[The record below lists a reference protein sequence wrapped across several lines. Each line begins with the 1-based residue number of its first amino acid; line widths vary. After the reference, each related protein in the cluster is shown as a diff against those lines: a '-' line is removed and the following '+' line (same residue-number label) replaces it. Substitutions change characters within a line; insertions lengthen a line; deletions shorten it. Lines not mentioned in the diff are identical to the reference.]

1 MPGKTIFKTHVEDAE
16 PVPGLEVRSS
26 TQNLKWV
33 FYQECSKSLLDSDN
47 AAKTTLDVLGK
58 HEHSQGWWIM
68 VNIYHDPVHFKLAM
82 SGKGRIQMTDKEKD
96 EEVVKMLLLVA
107 GDIETNP
114 GPMVSVSSEN
124 V

>member
-1 MPGKTIFKTHVEDAE
+1 
-16 PVPGLEVRSS
+16 
-26 TQNLKWV
+26 
-33 FYQECSKSLLDSDN
+33 
-47 AAKTTLDVLGK
+47 
-58 HEHSQGWWIM
+58 
-68 VNIYHDPVHFKLAM
+68 M

-107 GDIETNP
+107 GDVETNP